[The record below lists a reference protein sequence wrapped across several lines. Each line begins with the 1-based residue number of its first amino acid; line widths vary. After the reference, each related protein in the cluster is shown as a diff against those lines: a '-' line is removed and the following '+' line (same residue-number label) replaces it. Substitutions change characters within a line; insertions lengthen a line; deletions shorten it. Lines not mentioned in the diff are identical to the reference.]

1 MATSLLQSLSVTNL
15 GFKGQTPP
23 VTNPNPLG
31 PNGTTCLNVSQ
42 LDRLN
47 GGTPPGYL
55 DSLPQ

>member
-1 MATSLLQSLSVTNL
+1 MAKSIFQLLQTTNL
-15 GFKGQTPP
+15 GFRGQTPP

-31 PNGTTCLNVSQ
+31 PNGQKCLDVSL